1 MTEKYKIDTVSIIL
15 SEMLK
20 ESREQNITKGDFHKL
35 PNKYAERIVKLF
47 SIPDV
52 INRRELLVAFK
63 RWVIG
68 NQRYLIDGDISIVDD
83 FLSNQ

>member
-1 MTEKYKIDTVSIIL
+1 MTEQYKIDTVSIIL

-52 INRRELLVAFK
+52 SSSFLQDLWQDGNDLGLDEFK
-63 RWVIG
+63 RKYNG
-68 NQRYLIDGDISIVDD
+68 LKNDD
-83 FLSNQ
+83 